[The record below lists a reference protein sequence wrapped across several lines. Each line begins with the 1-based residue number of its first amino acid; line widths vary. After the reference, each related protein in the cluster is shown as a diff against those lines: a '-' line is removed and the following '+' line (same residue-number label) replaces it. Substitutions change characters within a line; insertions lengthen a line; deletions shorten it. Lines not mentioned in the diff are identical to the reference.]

1 MRESAAGQPVPL
13 SAGQRAVWLG
23 HQLAPDSAAY
33 NTVVATRVRS
43 RLDVDVL
50 ARAVTAVGER
60 HALLR
65 SVFTEVD
72 GRPGRVLGD
81 RPRLEVA
88 GVSEAELRDRARAVG
103 AAPLRLGDDGPLRV
117 ALLRRGPQDAVLVVV
132 AHHLVA
138 DASSLWLILRDL
150 LTAYQGLAGGGSPRW
165 PPLSATFDDH
175 VRAEQALLASEA
187 GARLAA
193 WWQQSSAGR
202 PATELPTD
210 RPRPPVRSGRGGTAQ
225 LRLPAELTT
234 GIRVEA
240 ARMRVTPFGYL
251 LGGLQALLHRH
262 TGQAEFSIGCPATL
276 RSRPDL
282 REVVGYLINP
292 LVVPARFT
300 PATTLGETV
309 TAAQRHLVEAMAR
322 ARYPCALLPGPAFRV
337 IMTQVDTDRL
347 EPPLPMV
354 EAGATEG
361 PGIDYAGLRLHLYDL
376 PQQEGQADLAVSVLP
391 HRGSLRLV
399 VNYDA
404 DLFDHDTVDGF
415 TRQLHRLLETAVA
428 RPDTRVSRVRLQE
441 RPDVS
446 ALLAMGTGRSV
457 G

>member
-1 MRESAAGQPVPL
+1 MTGRPMPL

-23 HQLAPDSAAY
+23 HQLVPDSAAF
-33 NTVVATRVRS
+33 NTVVATRIRS
-43 RLDVDVL
+43 RLDVRAL
-50 ARAVTAVGER
+50 ARAVEAVGER
-60 HALLR
+60 HELLR
-65 SVFTEVD
+65 SAFVEVD
-72 GRPGRVLGD
+72 GRPGRILSERA
-81 RPRLEVA
+81 RPRLDRHDVA
-88 GVSEAELRDRARAVG
+88 GLTGTGLRDRARAVG
-103 AAPLRLGDDGPLRV
+103 AAPVRLSEDGPLRV
-117 ALLRRGPQDAVLVVV
+117 TLLEHGPQDAVLVVV

-150 LTAYQGLAGGGSPRW
+150 LTAYQGLAEGGSPRW
-165 PPLSATFDDH
+165 TPLRTTFDAH
-175 VRAEQALLASEA
+175 VRAEQDLLASA
-187 GARLAA
+187 TGARLAT
-193 WWQQSSAGR
+193 WWQQHIAGR

-210 RPRPPVRSGRGGTAQ
+210 RPRRPVRSGRGGTAE
-225 LRLPAELTT
+225 LRLPAELTADL
-234 GIRVEA
+234 RSRA
-240 ARMRVTPFGYL
+240 ARLRVTPFGYL

-282 REVVGYLINP
+282 RDVVGYLVNP

-309 TAAQRHLVEAMAR
+309 TAAQRHLVEGMAR

-337 IMTQVDTDRL
+337 VMTQVDTDRL

-376 PQQEGQADLAVSVLP
+376 PQQEGQADLSISVLP

-404 DLFDHDTVDGF
+404 DLFDHATVERLI
-415 TRQLHRLLETAVA
+415 RQLQRVLEAA
-428 RPDTRVSRVRLQE
+428 PETRVPRIRLQE
-441 RPDVS
+441 QPDVR